1 MLKKKI
7 KFKKPKRLQRIKKE
21 KLLDQVEER
30 WDLQLNLKG
39 FKIDLILFNQ
49 IIQFLFLINELF
61 SNSFY

>member
-49 IIQFLFLINELF
+49 II
-61 SNSFY
+61 